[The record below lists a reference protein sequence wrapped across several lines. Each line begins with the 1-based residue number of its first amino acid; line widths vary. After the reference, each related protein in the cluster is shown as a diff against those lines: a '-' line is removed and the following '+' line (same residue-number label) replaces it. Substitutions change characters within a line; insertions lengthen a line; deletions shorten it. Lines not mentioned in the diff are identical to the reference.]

1 MTPELIMGPPLAVG
15 FALAV
20 FAQRRGWSP
29 PLWVALCAG
38 AVLRVLAM
46 LLAPQMAVQPYDF
59 EHDFRDAAN
68 AVLDGQNPTMHLRE
82 GGWHFLP
89 LLAYVLAGQQELGE
103 TLGLS
108 WAVAGRIVPVV
119 ADLALIPLIS
129 RLAAERGAL
138 RGFQYACLPVGVLV
152 SGLHGQFPPITLLFG
167 VAALLA
173 ARRGHVQLAGL
184 LIGLSVSC
192 THWSLLLVPGVV
204 LAVPGLRRRV
214 TVLVWTAMA
223 PLAMLASSS
232 LFLDTA
238 VSELPALVRAIMST
252 RPVVGDWG
260 WTAVATG
267 GEQIVS
273 PVFGRVGLVILAAAL
288 LAALW
293 WWRWA
298 EPELLTLALLLVF
311 LIVTYRLGAQYLLWP
326 LPYLLARPPRGAW
339 SAITLTSLWVVA
351 GYLHL
356 LYFLTGME
364 WATAHR
370 VWVFSSLAVIA
381 AMVYALPWR
390 ERGLPATG
398 PAAGAQGLSDGHE
411 PAVNGRR

>member
-1 MTPELIMGPPLAVG
+1 MTPEVMLGPPLAVG

-20 FAQRRGWSP
+20 LAQRKGWAP
-29 PLWVALCAG
+29 PLWAALCAG
-38 AVLRVLAM
+38 AVLRVLTM
-46 LLAPQMAVQPYDF
+46 LLAPHTAVQPYDF

-68 AVLDGQNPTMHLRE
+68 AVLDGVNPTMHLRE

-173 ARRGHVQLAGL
+173 ARRGRVQLAGL

-214 TVLVWTAMA
+214 TVLVWTAVA
-223 PLAMLASSS
+223 PLAMLASSTV
-232 LFLDTA
+232 FLDTA
-238 VSELPALVRAIMST
+238 VTELPALVRAIMST

-273 PVFGRVGLVILAAAL
+273 PAFGRVGLVILAAAL

-293 WWRWA
+293 WWRRA
-298 EPELLTLALLLVF
+298 EPEVLTLALLLVF

-326 LPYLLARPPRGAW
+326 LPYLLVRPPRGTW
-339 SAITLTSLWVVA
+339 GAITLTSLWVTV

-356 LYFLTGME
+356 LYFMAGLE
-364 WATAHR
+364 WGAAHR
-370 VWVFSSLAVIA
+370 LWVLSSLAVIA
-381 AMVYALPWR
+381 ALVYTLPWR

-398 PAAGAQGLSDGHE
+398 PAAGVQGLSDGHE
-411 PAVNGRR
+411 PAANGRR